1 MKTQQYKKHN
11 SFINIS
17 IRDQEEKIK
26 IKDKILKLINNKEL
40 LNYVEKE
47 KEILQNIKTDL
58 EENI

>member
-26 IKDKILKLINNKEL
+26 IKDKILKLINNKEF
-40 LNYVEKE
+40 LNLIENE
-47 KEILQNIKTDL
+47 KEIIQNIKSYL
-58 EENI
+58 